1 MNANAVTRLG
11 KYARTFEWINYNL
24 TSLHFIEVVG
34 IKASELNWS
43 ESESA
48 ADLCLESY
56 FELLGI
62 KQVEIFL
69 RVVLPL
75 QNALQEI
82 NFVFI
87 CGWR

>member
-1 MNANAVTRLG
+1 
-11 KYARTFEWINYNL
+11 
-24 TSLHFIEVVG
+24 
-34 IKASELNWS
+34 
-43 ESESA
+43 
-48 ADLCLESY
+48 LESH